1 MRAPSSERCEPPR
14 PSRGAASVLP
24 DPFAPVRCGR
34 GQAEKVSRGALKTA
48 VERGLTKAATL
59 ICDDLNYIKGYRYEL
74 FCIAR
79 AVGTTM
85 CTIHCDASQEQIEEF
100 NRTSGAYD
108 ERHIRE
114 LPTRFER
121 PNDRNRWER

>member
-1 MRAPSSERCEPPR
+1 MPV
-14 PSRGAASVLP
+14 RGAARLP
-24 DPFAPVRCGR
+24 ISLTLLRPLPR
-34 GQAEKVSRGALKTA
+34 GCRQAEKVSRGALKTA
-48 VERGLTKAATL
+48 VERGLNKAATL

-74 FCIAR
+74 YCIAR

-114 LPTRFER
+114 LPGRFVR
-121 PNDRNRWER
+121 PNDRNRWERSP